1 VPTETPYRLD
11 AINSIL
17 YHHPSDNPN
26 LLYSLLR
33 AHVVFEDLG
42 TLTLSRGLRDIKRR
56 EEEEKDGSPK
66 VTGKRMSRDRD
77 PQAEQ
82 AHEEKARLLAAEGRS
97 PPSSEVLAQESAN
110 SGPLT
115 NTLLENSLEN
125 LSIASPPPTGT
136 SSWTER
142 GAAGTSSMATELSEK
157 ARGKMRQTNETDTT
171 SVVERAAAIAAGRNG
186 FVPTQEWVTSW
197 QQGLVSLSLDRM
209 FLNRTLTS
217 S

>member
-1 VPTETPYRLD
+1 
-11 AINSIL
+11 
-17 YHHPSDNPN
+17 
-26 LLYSLLR
+26 
-33 AHVVFEDLG
+33 VVFEDLG

-66 VTGKRMSRDRD
+66 VTGKMMSRDRD

-115 NTLLENSLEN
+115 NTLLENP
-125 LSIASPPPTGT
+125 SIASPPPTGT
-136 SSWTER
+136 SSWAEQGT
-142 GAAGTSSMATELSEK
+142 AGTSSMATELSEK
-157 ARGKMRQTNETDTT
+157 ARGKMRQTNETGTT
-171 SVVERAAAIAAGRNG
+171 PVVERAAAIAAGRNG

-197 QQGLVSLSLDRM
+197 QQGLVSLSLDRA